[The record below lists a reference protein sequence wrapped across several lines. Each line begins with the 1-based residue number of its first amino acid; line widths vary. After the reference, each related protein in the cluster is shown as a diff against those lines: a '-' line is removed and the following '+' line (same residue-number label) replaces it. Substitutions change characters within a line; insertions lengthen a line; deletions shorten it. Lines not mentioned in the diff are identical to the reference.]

1 MGCSKSS
8 FKGEVYN
15 NTILPQEAR
24 ETSNR
29 QTEFTPTTTGKRR
42 IKKASKLVEES
53 IKILGEVNEK
63 QRKETKI

>member
-15 NTILPQEAR
+15 STILPQEAR
-24 ETSNR
+24 EASNR

>member
-1 MGCSKSS
+1 MGLSKSNA
-8 FKGEVYN
+8 KGKFHS
-15 NTILPQEAR
+15 NTSLPQEAR

-42 IKKASKLVEES
+42 IKKASKLVEEI